1 MKTFVTLFLISVKI
15 FSQTIPFPLDT
26 VVADDRFNNRQTM
39 VLDANGKVNLVYS
52 SSLGSTSSTREIFYA
67 LEQDNGQFGITQIT
81 NNSSDENYPTI
92 SIDNNGK
99 VHVGMIANNP
109 QTSNYQVAYTNNVS
123 GQFKTPIWITTGG
136 LNKATPWS
144 VVGPDGKVHFVYF
157 TFVDGA
163 DKAYYRWFNPADSS
177 MSPETYLADGETSG
191 DLDAQVAIDGNG
203 KLHILMKAGG
213 VFTGQLKYFNDL
225 TGTLQ
230 EVQTGVSVNVA
241 NARLVLDKSN
251 KVHIVFRNDSTDRL
265 NYINNIAGGFSTPV
279 IFSPAGQMPAG
290 YSNIAIDDNDRIYVI
305 YQSSQSA
312 SGKGFYL
319 IHGKDGVFSDTM
331 LVFAAGSPY
340 VTRNTSSVVARG
352 NGEIAMTFS
361 PALVRNSVVLCDIL
375 YKKGKLFKE
384 PNIVI
389 NDTLMD
395 FGVVPVQG
403 NPASFDLWIRN
414 TGDTTLHINSY
425 HWSTNNFMMRLD
437 YAENIAAHDSD
448 MTNFAFYPFTPGPKQ
463 DTLRIYS
470 NDPQDSVITIIMRGY
485 GEGQPAI
492 SVSKDSMFLQY
503 STGWYTRDSFYVKN
517 TGFDTLR
524 VDTLIASGWLDF
536 FLHID
541 PTSVP
546 MIPPGDSVMV
556 YVELMIPVTE
566 APPVFIDT
574 LFIHSNDPLKP
585 VSMIIVKWEQP
596 QSVHDQPL
604 PLEYSLDQNF
614 PNPFNPETVIH
625 FSLRETGPVSLEIF
639 NSTGEKVRT
648 LVNGTLPA
656 GRHTARFDA
665 ATLPSGVYLY
675 RLNAGQFTSTR
686 KMLLLR

>member
-15 FSQTIPFPLDT
+15 FSQPISFPLDT

-67 LEQDNGQFGITQIT
+67 LERDDGQFEITQIT

-109 QTSNYQVAYTNNVS
+109 QSSNYQVAYTNNVS

-136 LNKATPWS
+136 LNKATPGS
-144 VVGPDGKVHFVYF
+144 AVGHDGKVHFVYF
-157 TFVDGA
+157 TFIDGA

-203 KLHILMKAGG
+203 KLHILLKAGG

-241 NARLVLDKSN
+241 NARLVLDKNN

-265 NYINNIAGGFSTPV
+265 NYINNVAGGFSTPV

-319 IHGKDGVFSDTM
+319 IHGKDGVFSDTL

-340 VTRNTSSVVARG
+340 VTRNTSAVVARG

-361 PALVRNSVVLCDIL
+361 PAMVRNSVVLCDIL

-384 PNIVI
+384 PDIVI
-389 NDTLMD
+389 NDTSMD
-395 FGVVPVQG
+395 FGVIPVQG
-403 NPASFDLWIRN
+403 NPGSFDLWIHN
-414 TGDTTLHINSY
+414 TGDTTLHINRY
-425 HWSTNNFMMRLD
+425 QWSTTDFAIRLD
-437 YAENIAAHDSD
+437 YAEYIAAHDSD
-448 MTNFAFYPFTPGPKQ
+448 MTNFAFYPFTPGPKL

-485 GEGQPAI
+485 AEGQPAI

-503 STGWYTRDSFYVKN
+503 SAGWFVRDSFYVKN
-517 TGFDTLR
+517 TGFDTLT
-524 VDTLIASGWLDF
+524 VDTLHASGLLEMLLF
-536 FLHID
+536 ID
-541 PTSVP
+541 PPFVP
-546 MIPPGDSVMV
+546 IIPPGDSVMV
-556 YVELMIPVTE
+556 YVELMLPVTE
-566 APPVFIDT
+566 TPPVFTDT

-585 VSMIIVKWEQP
+585 VSLIIIKYEEP
-596 QSVHDQPL
+596 QSVDDIEVPL
-604 PLEYSLDQNF
+604 DYALDQNF
-614 PNPFNPETVIH
+614 PNPFNPETVIR
-625 FSLRETGPVSLEIF
+625 FSLKEAGPVTLEIF

-648 LVNGTLPA
+648 LLNSTLPA
-656 GRHTARFDA
+656 GKHSVKFEA
-665 ATLPSGVYLY
+665 ATLPSGIYLY
-675 RLNAGQFTSTR
+675 RLTAGEFTSTR